1 MVAETLETIPGRNHQ
16 DSQWQEWPT
25 TCEEGGFET
34 VSGRSMMFITL
45 SPADG
50 HRSPED
56 FRVWAPIHDH
66 TCQTS
71 RSYGGVSPTPICRLP
86 SVWLEYPHTARQQPA
101 YCLKAHAFNTNRFF
115 PLHNLQR
122 LDTSYYDQSLQDTRI
137 DSMGSPQA
145 LGCWCALR
153 SWEQIA
159 VFVSVGGNHFHG
171 MNPKQMEKWH
181 PIDLLTTFLFFIG
194 VTIYIYRYSTIIVFR
209 EHW

>member
-1 MVAETLETIPGRNHQ
+1 MVIDLQRISGFGHPYMIIHVRQADPM
-16 DSQWQEWPT
+16 
-25 TCEEGGFET
+25 GGLVF
-34 VSGRSMMFITL
+34 
-45 SPADG
+45 
-50 HRSPED
+50 
-56 FRVWAPIHDH
+56 
-66 TCQTS
+66 
-71 RSYGGVSPTPICRLP
+71 
-86 SVWLEYPHTARQQPA
+86 WLEDPHTARQQPA

-209 EHW
+209 EHG